1 MPAAAASVPVEAGPP
16 PGDAPPEPRQRWR
29 IVFGRSAAAVS
40 LPHREVVEALEDRLL
55 ATPLPIVTDVRRAH
69 RPRLAF
75 GAPLPLGMIVD
86 RELMDVWLFER
97 RPIGEVRAGL
107 ASALPAGYEL
117 ADLYDVWL
125 GAPALPAS
133 VSGAEYSVIL
143 ADPIDVPALRQGV
156 LRLLAADH
164 LPRERTKG
172 CGTVSYDLRP
182 LLSGLEVGP
191 SGELRIQVRFDP
203 ARGSGRPEEVVAA
216 LAEVTGHSLGIAE
229 TRRARLIVK
238 GA

>member
-1 MPAAAASVPVEAGPP
+1 MPAAGAGPTSAGPP

-29 IVFGRSAAAVS
+29 IVFRRTAAAAS
-40 LPHREVVEALEDRLL
+40 LPHREAVEAIEDRLL
-55 ATPLPIVTDVRRAH
+55 GSPLPVLREARRGG

-86 RELMDVWLFER
+86 RELLDAWLLVR
-97 RPIGEVRAGL
+97 WPIGDVRAAL
-107 ASALPAGYEL
+107 STALPPGYEL

-156 LRLLAADH
+156 SRLLATDR
-164 LPRERTKG
+164 LPRERAKG

-182 LLSGLEVGP
+182 LLAGLEVGP

-203 ARGSGRPEEVVAA
+203 VRGSGRPEEVVAA

-229 TRRARLIVK
+229 TRRARLIVE
-238 GA
+238 GT